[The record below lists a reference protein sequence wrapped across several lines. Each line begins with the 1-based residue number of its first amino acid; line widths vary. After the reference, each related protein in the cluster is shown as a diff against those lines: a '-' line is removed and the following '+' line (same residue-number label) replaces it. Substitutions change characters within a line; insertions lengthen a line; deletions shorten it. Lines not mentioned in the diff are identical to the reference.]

1 MRSALRGGTR
11 SAITPVIT
19 ENAIPLRFQT
29 AEVGVDWLQCNIE
42 CQEGCPVN
50 TNCRGYL
57 MLAAEGRFEEGYI
70 LARDPNPVAAICGY
84 VCSAPCEKACRRA
97 DIDKPL
103 AIRAM
108 KRFLVDW
115 HYGNNMPDNIVVAA
129 ATGKSVA
136 VIGAGPAGLS
146 AAKELAADG
155 HEVHLYEALPSGG
168 GTCLIGV
175 PAFRLPRDVIELD
188 VNWVAKH
195 GVEFHYNVEIGR
207 DITIDQLRERFD
219 AVVVSAGCM
228 YPVAM
233 NVPGEE
239 LDGVIYGVDFLKKA
253 NLGEEQWVGD
263 HVVIVGGGYT
273 AMDSSRTALRLGAK
287 TSVICYRRGPEEMV
301 VDEEEQHETRF
312 EGVRFELFA
321 SPVEVL
327 GDERDKVTGMVFQ
340 RVKLGP
346 PDASGRRSP
355 EPIPGSEFTIPCDMV
370 IQCTSQASD
379 NNVLGEYG
387 SKLNRHLGVTDTR
400 EIVPGGSVSSWR
412 TPPLN
417 GTTPASPDGK
427 PYNALTFEL
436 NRGLVV
442 TNPDTFQTNV
452 DGIFA
457 CGDFVT
463 GPATIIEAAG
473 RGRRTAR
480 AVDRWLAGVRGDE
493 LEELPVINRATITQ
507 ALDHDM
513 PWAYEATERQHI
525 PMAPP
530 ELRRDFTSLVE
541 VGYDTRSAIAE
552 GARCLQCNHNIN
564 IDGPRCILCGLC
576 ADVCPEG
583 VIYMVDKAQ
592 VGGDDPE
599 IDLFQSWPRG
609 IAMIIDEERC
619 IRCNLCVERC
629 PTNCITMDR
638 LELERFTPD
647 GKVLL
652 ESYKDNVLGQVGQQA
667 GPAVDR

>member
-1 MRSALRGGTR
+1 M
-11 SAITPVIT
+11 PVISA
-19 ENAIPLRFQT
+19 NAIPLRFQT

-103 AIRAM
+103 SIRAM

-115 HYGNNMPDNIVVAA
+115 HYGNNMPDTIVTAEPS
-129 ATGKSVA
+129 GKSVG
-136 VIGAGPAGLS
+136 VIGAGPAGLTV
-146 AAKELAADG
+146 AKELASYG
-155 HEVHLYEALPSGG
+155 HKVDVYEALPSGG

-195 GVEFHYNVEIGR
+195 GVDFHYNVEVGR
-207 DITIDQLRERFD
+207 DITLDQLREKHD
-219 AVVVSAGCM
+219 AVVVSTGCM

-233 NVPGEE
+233 NIPGEE
-239 LDGVIYGVDFLKKA
+239 LDGVIYGVDFLKRA
-253 NLGEEQWVGD
+253 NLGEEQWVGE
-263 HVVIVGGGYT
+263 HVVVVGGGYT
-273 AMDSSRTALRLGAK
+273 AMDSSRTALRIGAK
-287 TSVICYRRGPEEMV
+287 TSTIVYRRGPEEMV

-312 EGVRFELFA
+312 EGVRFEFFS
-321 SPVEVL
+321 SPIEIVEKD
-327 GDERDKVTGMVFQ
+327 GKVAGITFQ
-340 RVKLGP
+340 RTRLGP

-370 IQCTSQASD
+370 IPCTSQASD

-387 SKLNRHLGVTDTR
+387 AKLNRHLGVTDTR
-400 EIVPGGSVSSWR
+400 EFVPGGSVSSWR

-417 GTTPASPDGK
+417 GTTPVGPDGK
-427 PYNALTFEL
+427 KYNALQFEL
-436 NRGLVV
+436 SRGNVV
-442 TNPDTFQTNV
+442 AEPDTFQTSV
-452 DGIFA
+452 EGIFA

-480 AVDRWLAGVRGDE
+480 AVDRWLLGVRGEE
-493 LEELPVINRATITQ
+493 LVELPVINRAVVTQ
-507 ALDHDM
+507 ALEHDM
-513 PWAYEATERQHI
+513 PDKYEAIARQHI

-552 GARCLQCNHNIN
+552 GQRCLQCNHNIN

-583 VIYMVDKAQ
+583 VIYMIDKAQ

-599 IDLFQSWPRG
+599 IDLFQAWPRG

-638 LELERFTPD
+638 LELERLTPD

-652 ESYKDNVLGQVGQQA
+652 ESYKDNVLGQIGQQA
-667 GPAVDR
+667 GMAVQR

>member
-1 MRSALRGGTR
+1 
-11 SAITPVIT
+11 VISDT
-19 ENAIPLRFQT
+19 AIPLRFQT

-115 HYGNNMPDNIVVAA
+115 HYGNNMPDNVVVAPP
-129 ATGKSVA
+129 TGRSVA
-136 VIGAGPAGLS
+136 VIGAGPAGLA
-146 AAKELAADG
+146 AAKELGGWG
-155 HEVHLYEALPSGG
+155 HEVHVYEALPSGG
-168 GTCLIGV
+168 GTTLIGV

-195 GVEFHYNVEIGR
+195 GVQFHYNVEIGR
-207 DITIDQLRERFD
+207 DITLQELRDRHD
-219 AVVVSAGCM
+219 SVLVATGCM

-239 LDGVIYGVDFLKKA
+239 LEGVIYGVDFLKRA
-253 NLGEEQWVGD
+253 NLGQPQWVGE
-263 HVVIVGGGYT
+263 HVVIIGGGYT

-287 TSVICYRRGPEEMV
+287 TSTILYRRGPEEMV

-312 EGVRFELFA
+312 EGVKFEYFA
-321 SPVEVL
+321 SPVEVTA
-327 GDERDKVTGMVFQ
+327 GPDGHVNGMVFQ
-340 RVKLGP
+340 RTRLGP
-346 PDASGRRSP
+346 PDASGRRSA
-355 EPIPGSEFTIPCDMV
+355 EPIPGSEFTVPCDMV
-370 IQCTSQASD
+370 IPCTSQASD
-379 NNVLGEYG
+379 NNVLGEFG
-387 SKLNRHLGVTDTR
+387 ATLNRHIGVTDTR
-400 EIVPGGSVSSWR
+400 TVVEGGSLSSWR

-417 GTTPASPDGK
+417 GSTPRDANGESL
-427 PYNALTFEL
+427 NALPFEF
-436 NRGLVV
+436 NRGNVV
-442 TNPDTFQTNV
+442 INADSFGTTV
-452 DGIFA
+452 DGVFA
-457 CGDFVT
+457 VGDFVT

-473 RGRRTAR
+473 LGRRAAR
-480 AVDRWLAGVRGDE
+480 AVDRWLAGLRGEE
-493 LEELPVINRATITQ
+493 LEELPVINRAVITQ
-507 ALDHDM
+507 SLDHDM
-513 PWAYEATERQHI
+513 PRFYEATRRQEI

-530 ELRRDFTSLVE
+530 ELRRDFTGLVE
-541 VGYDTRSAIAE
+541 VGYDTRGAIAE
-552 GARCLQCNHNIN
+552 GTRCLQCNHNIN

-599 IDLFQSWPRG
+599 QDFFKTWPRG

-667 GPAVDR
+667 GMAVDR

>member
-1 MRSALRGGTR
+1 VTSQDA
-11 SAITPVIT
+11 V
-19 ENAIPLRFQT
+19 PLRFQT

-115 HYGNNMPDNIVVAA
+115 HYANNMPDDIEVGP

-146 AAKELAADG
+146 AAKELASWG
-155 HEVHLYEALPSGG
+155 HKVHIYDALPSGG

-195 GVEFHYNVEIGR
+195 GAEFHYNVEVGR
-207 DITIDQLRERFD
+207 DVTLDELRARHD
-219 AVVVSAGCM
+219 AVVVATGCM

-239 LDGVIYGVDFLKKA
+239 LDGVIYGVDFLKRA
-253 NLGEEQWVGD
+253 NLGQEQWVGE
-263 HVVIVGGGYT
+263 HVVVIGGGYT
-273 AMDSSRTALRLGAK
+273 AMDSSRTALRIGAK
-287 TSVICYRRGPEEMV
+287 TSTVVYRRGPEEMV

-312 EGVRFELFA
+312 EGVRFEYFA
-321 SPVEVL
+321 APTEIL
-327 GDERDKVTGMVFQ
+327 ADEQGRVKGAVFQ
-340 RVKLGP
+340 RTRLGE
-346 PDASGRRSP
+346 PDASGRRTA
-355 EPIPGSEFTIPCDMV
+355 EPIPGSEFVIPCDMV
-370 IQCTSQASD
+370 IPCTSQSPD

-387 SKLNRHLGVTDTR
+387 SPLNRHIGVTDTR
-400 EIVPGGSVSSWR
+400 EVVKGGSISSWGR
-412 TPPLN
+412 EPLN
-417 GTTPASPDGK
+417 GTTPMGPDGRK
-427 PYNALTFEL
+427 LNALEFEL
-436 NRGLVV
+436 MRGKIV
-442 TNPDTFQTNV
+442 TDVNTFASNV
-452 DGIFA
+452 DGVFA
-457 CGDFVT
+457 VGDYVT

-473 RGRRTAR
+473 LGRRCAR
-480 AVDRWLAGVRGDE
+480 AVDRWLAGVRDAE
-493 LEELPVINRATITQ
+493 LAELPIINRATVTQ

-513 PWAYEATERQHI
+513 PRFYEAIPRQHI

-530 ELRRDFTSLVE
+530 EMRRDFTGLVE
-541 VGYDTRSAIAE
+541 IGYDTRGAVAE

-599 IDLFQSWPRG
+599 VDLFQSWPRG

-667 GPAVDR
+667 GMAVER

>member
-1 MRSALRGGTR
+1 
-11 SAITPVIT
+11 
-19 ENAIPLRFQT
+19 
-29 AEVGVDWLQCNIE
+29 VG
-42 CQEGCPVN
+42 
-50 TNCRGYL
+50 
-57 MLAAEGRFEEGYI
+57 
-70 LARDPNPVAAICGY
+70 
-84 VCSAPCEKACRRA
+84 
-97 DIDKPL
+97 
-103 AIRAM
+103 
-108 KRFLVDW
+108 
-115 HYGNNMPDNIVVAA
+115 
-129 ATGKSVA
+129 

-146 AAKELAADG
+146 VAKELATYG
-155 HEVHLYEALPSGG
+155 HEVHVYEALPSGG
-168 GTCLIGV
+168 GTTLIGV

-195 GVEFHYNVEIGR
+195 GVEFHYNVEVGR
-207 DITIDQLRERFD
+207 DITLDQLTDRHD
-219 AVVVSAGCM
+219 AVVLASGCM

-239 LDGVIYGVDFLKKA
+239 LDGVIYGVDFLKRA
-253 NLGEEQWVGD
+253 NLGQEQWVGE
-263 HVVIVGGGYT
+263 HVVVVGGGYT

-287 TSVICYRRGPEEMV
+287 TSTIVYRRGPEEMV

-312 EGVRFELFA
+312 EGVRFEFFA

-327 GDERDKVTGMVFQ
+327 EGDDGRVTGMVFQ
-340 RVKLGP
+340 RVRLGP

-370 IQCTSQASD
+370 IPCTSQAAD

-387 SKLNRHLGVTDTR
+387 AQLNRHLGVTDTR
-400 EIVPGGSVSSWR
+400 TVVAGGSVSSWR

-417 GTTPASPDGK
+417 GSTPRKADGVRG
-427 PYNALTFEL
+427 NGLAFDI
-436 NRGLVV
+436 NRGYVV
-442 TNPDTFQTNV
+442 TNADSFQTNV
-452 DGIFA
+452 PNVFA

-480 AVDRWLAGVRGDE
+480 AVDRWLAGVRGEE
-493 LEELPVINRATITQ
+493 LEELPVINRAVITQ
-507 ALDHDM
+507 ALEHDM
-513 PWAYEATERQHI
+513 PRKYEAIPRQEI

-530 ELRRDFTSLVE
+530 ELRRDFTGLVE
-541 VGYDTRSAIAE
+541 VGYDTRSAIDE
-552 GARCLQCNHNIN
+552 GSRCLQCNHNIN

-583 VIYMVDKAQ
+583 VIYMIDKAQ

-652 ESYKDNVLGQVGQQA
+652 ESYKDNVLGQIGQQA
-667 GPAVDR
+667 GPAVRR

>member
-1 MRSALRGGTR
+1 
-11 SAITPVIT
+11 VISDT
-19 ENAIPLRFQT
+19 AIPLRFQT
-29 AEVGVDWLQCNIE
+29 TEVGVDWLQCNIE

-115 HYGNNMPDNIVVAA
+115 HYANNMPDNVVVGPS
-129 ATGKSVA
+129 TGRSVA

-146 AAKELAADG
+146 AAKELATYG
-155 HEVHLYEALPSGG
+155 HEVHLYDALPAGG
-168 GTCLIGV
+168 GTTLIGV
-175 PAFRLPRDVIELD
+175 PAFRLPREVIELD
-188 VNWVAKH
+188 VDWVGKH
-195 GVEFHYNVEIGR
+195 GVVFHYETEVGR
-207 DITIDQLRERFD
+207 DVTLDQLRAQHD
-219 AVVVSAGCM
+219 AVLVAAGCM

-239 LDGVIYGVDFLKKA
+239 LSGVIYGVDFLKRA
-253 NLGEEQWVGD
+253 NLGVEQPVGE
-263 HVVIVGGGYT
+263 HVVVVGGGYT

-287 TSVICYRRGPEEMV
+287 TSVVVYRRGPEEMV

-312 EGVRFELFA
+312 EGVRFEFFS

-327 GDERDKVTGMVFQ
+327 GENGRVTGMVFQ
-340 RVKLGP
+340 RNRLGP

-355 EPIPGSEFTIPCDMV
+355 EPIPGSEFVIPCDMV
-370 IQCTSQASD
+370 IPCTSQSPD
-379 NNVLGEYG
+379 NNVLGDYG
-387 SKLNRHLGVTDTR
+387 SPLNANYGVTDAR
-400 EIVPGGSVSSWR
+400 QVVAGGSVSSWR
-412 TPPLN
+412 SPPLN
-417 GTTPASPDGK
+417 GSTPTDADGTRL
-427 PYNALTFEL
+427 NALDFEL
-436 NRGLVV
+436 AKGKVV
-442 TNPDTFQTNV
+442 AQRDTFATNV
-452 DGIFA
+452 DGVFA

-473 RGRRTAR
+473 YGRKAAR
-480 AVDRWLAGVRGDE
+480 SIDRWLAGVRGQE
-493 LEELPVINRATITQ
+493 LVELPVINRAVVTQ
-507 ALDHDM
+507 ALEHDM
-513 PWAYEATERQHI
+513 PFGYDGIRRQHI

-530 ELRRDFTSLVE
+530 ELRRDFTTLVE

-552 GARCLQCNHNIN
+552 GQRCLQCNHNIN

-583 VIYMVDKAQ
+583 VIYMIDKAH

-599 IDLFQSWPRG
+599 VELFQSWPRG
-609 IAMIIDEERC
+609 IAMVIDEERC

-667 GPAVDR
+667 GPTVVR

>member
-1 MRSALRGGTR
+1 MISQ
-11 SAITPVIT
+11 
-19 ENAIPLRFQT
+19 NAIPLRFQT

-84 VCSAPCEKACRRA
+84 VCSAPCEKACRRG

-103 AIRAM
+103 SIRAM

-115 HYGNNMPDNIVVAA
+115 HYSNNMPDNVQVRPAS
-129 ATGKSVA
+129 GRSVA

-146 AAKELAADG
+146 AAKELATYG
-155 HEVHLYEALPSGG
+155 HEVHVYEALPSGG
-168 GTCLIGV
+168 GTTLIGV

-195 GVEFHYNVEIGR
+195 GVQFHYNVEIGR
-207 DITIDQLRERFD
+207 DITMDQLRERHD
-219 AVVVSAGCM
+219 AVIVSAGCM

-239 LDGVIYGVDFLKKA
+239 LEGVIYGVDFLKRA
-253 NLGEEQWVGD
+253 NLGQEQWVG
-263 HVVIVGGGYT
+263 HNVVVVGGGYT
-273 AMDSSRTALRLGAK
+273 AMDSARTALRLGAK
-287 TSVICYRRGPEEMV
+287 TSVIAYRRGPDEMV

-312 EGVRFELFA
+312 EGVEFEFFA
-321 SPVEVL
+321 SPVEVMSD
-327 GDERDKVTGMVFQ
+327 GNGKVAGMIFQ
-340 RVKLGP
+340 RVRLGM
-346 PDASGRRSP
+346 PDATGRRSP

-370 IQCTSQASD
+370 IPCTSQAAD
-379 NNVLGEYG
+379 NNILGEYG
-387 SKLNRHLGVTDTR
+387 AELNRNFGVTDPR
-400 EIVPGGSVSSWR
+400 KVLPGGSLSSWR

-417 GTTPASPDGK
+417 GSTPTGPNGEKLNNLQFDLKRGYVATNRD
-427 PYNALTFEL
+427 TFE
-436 NRGLVV
+436 
-442 TNPDTFQTNV
+442 TSV

-457 CGDFVT
+457 CGDFVS

-473 RGRRTAR
+473 RGRSTAR
-480 AVDRWLAGVRGDE
+480 AVDRWLEGVRGAD

-507 ALDHDM
+507 ALEHDM
-513 PWAYEATERQHI
+513 PPNYEAIPRQHI

-541 VGYDTRSAIAE
+541 VGYDSRTAIDE
-552 GARCLQCNHNIN
+552 GSRCLQCNHNIA

-583 VIYMVDKAQ
+583 VIYMIDKAQ

-629 PTNCITMDR
+629 PVNCITMDR

-652 ESYKDNVLGQVGQQA
+652 ESYKDNVLGQIGQEA
-667 GPAVDR
+667 GPLVER

>member
-1 MRSALRGGTR
+1 
-11 SAITPVIT
+11 VIS

-115 HYGNNMPDNIVVAA
+115 HYANNMPDQIEVEPP
-129 ATGKSVA
+129 TGRSVA
-136 VIGAGPAGLS
+136 VIGAGPAGLTV
-146 AAKELAADG
+146 AKELAGSG
-155 HEVHLYEALPSGG
+155 HEVHVYDALPSGG
-168 GTCLIGV
+168 GTTLIGV

-195 GVEFHYNVEIGR
+195 GVEFHYNVEVGR
-207 DITIDQLRERFD
+207 DVTLDQLRERHD
-219 AVVVSAGCM
+219 AVVVAAGCM

-233 NVPGEE
+233 NIPGEE
-239 LDGVIYGVDFLKKA
+239 LDGVVYGVDFLKRA
-253 NLGEEQWVGD
+253 NLGQEQWVGD

-287 TSVICYRRGPEEMV
+287 TSVITYRRGPDEMV

-312 EGVRFELFA
+312 EGVRFELFSA
-321 SPVEVL
+321 PVEVL
-327 GDERDKVTGMVFQ
+327 GDDGGKVTGVRFQ
-340 RVKLGP
+340 RTRLGP
-346 PDASGRRSP
+346 PDASGRRSA
-355 EPIPGSEFTIPCDMV
+355 EAVPGSDFEIACDMV
-370 IQCTSQASD
+370 IPCTSQASD

-400 EIVPGGSVSSWR
+400 SVVEGGSTSSWR
-412 TPPLN
+412 RPPLN
-417 GTTPASPDGK
+417 GTTPVAPDGRR
-427 PYNALTFEL
+427 YNALSFEIQ
-436 NRGLVV
+436 RGYVV
-442 TNPDTFQTNV
+442 TNPDTFATNV
-452 DGIFA
+452 DGVFA

-480 AVDRWLAGVRGDE
+480 AVDRWLAGVRGVE

-507 ALDHDM
+507 ALEHDM
-513 PWAYEATERQHI
+513 PDKYDEIPRQHI

-541 VGYDTRSAIAE
+541 VGYDTRSAVAE

-583 VIYMVDKAQ
+583 VIYMIDKAQ

-599 IDLFQSWPRG
+599 IELFQSWPRG

-652 ESYKDNVLGQVGQQA
+652 ESYKDNVLGQAGQQA
-667 GPAVDR
+667 GMAVSR

>member
-1 MRSALRGGTR
+1 MIS
-11 SAITPVIT
+11 

-103 AIRAM
+103 SIRAM

-115 HYGNNMPDNIVVAA
+115 HYGNNMPDNVVVAPS
-129 ATGKSVA
+129 TGRSVG
-136 VIGAGPAGLS
+136 VVGAGPAGLS
-146 AAKELAADG
+146 VAKELAADG
-155 HEVHLYEALPSGG
+155 HEVHVYDALPSAG
-168 GTCLIGV
+168 GTTLIGV

-188 VNWVAKH
+188 ANWVAKH

-207 DITIDQLRERFD
+207 DLTLDQLTERHD
-219 AVVVSAGCM
+219 AVVVATGCM

-239 LDGVIYGVDFLKKA
+239 LDGVIYGVDFLKRA
-253 NLGEEQWVGD
+253 NLGQEQWVGD
-263 HVVIVGGGYT
+263 NVVVVGGGYT

-287 TSVICYRRGPEEMV
+287 TSIIVYRRGPDEMV

-312 EGVRFELFA
+312 EGVGFEFFS

-327 GDERDKVTGMVFQ
+327 ADDRGKVKGIVFQ
-340 RVKLGP
+340 RTRLGP
-346 PDASGRRSP
+346 PDATGRRSA

-370 IQCTSQASD
+370 VPCTSQSPD

-387 SKLNRHLGVTDTR
+387 SALNRHLGVTDTR
-400 EIVPGGSVSSWR
+400 SVVPGGSISSWR
-412 TPPLN
+412 TQPLN
-417 GTTPASPDGK
+417 GTTPTDAAGNRLNNLEFALDRGRVTI
-427 PYNALTFEL
+427 NA
-436 NRGLVV
+436 
-442 TNPDTFQTNV
+442 DTYSTNV
-452 DGIFA
+452 DGVFA
-457 CGDFVT
+457 CGDYVT

-473 RGRRTAR
+473 LGRRTAR
-480 AVDRWLAGVRGDE
+480 AVDRWLTGIRGEE
-493 LEELPVINRATITQ
+493 LVELPVINRATLTQ
-507 ALDHDM
+507 TLEHDM
-513 PWAYEATERQHI
+513 PPNYEAIERQHI

-541 VGYDTRSAIAE
+541 VGYSTRQAIDE
-552 GARCLQCNHNIN
+552 GSRCLQCNHNIN

-583 VIYMVDKAQ
+583 VIYMIDKAQ

-609 IAMIIDEERC
+609 IAMVIDEERC

-652 ESYKDNVLGQVGQQA
+652 ESYKDNVLGQIGQQA
-667 GPAVDR
+667 GPAVRR

>member
-1 MRSALRGGTR
+1 
-11 SAITPVIT
+11 
-19 ENAIPLRFQT
+19 
-29 AEVGVDWLQCNIE
+29 
-42 CQEGCPVN
+42 
-50 TNCRGYL
+50 

-115 HYGNNMPDNIVVAA
+115 HYANNMPDDIQVAP
-129 ATGKSVA
+129 ATGKRVA

-146 AAKELAADG
+146 AAKELGGWG
-155 HEVHLYEALPSGG
+155 HEVHVYDALPSGG
-168 GTCLIGV
+168 GTTLIGV

-195 GVEFHYNVEIGR
+195 GVEFHYNVEVGR
-207 DITIDQLRERFD
+207 DVTLDELQAQHD
-219 AVVVSAGCM
+219 AVVVATGCM

-239 LDGVIYGVDFLKKA
+239 LDGVIYGVDFLKRA
-253 NLGEEQWVGD
+253 NLGQEQWVGE

-287 TSVICYRRGPEEMV
+287 TSVVAYRRGPEEMV

-312 EGVRFELFA
+312 EGVKFEYFA
-321 SPVEVL
+321 SPVEIL
-327 GDERDKVTGMVFQ
+327 GDENGHVKGMVFQ
-340 RVKLGP
+340 RVALGA

-355 EPIPGSEFTIPCDMV
+355 EPIPGSEFVIPCDMV
-370 IQCTSQASD
+370 IPCTSQSPD

-387 SKLNRHLGVTDTR
+387 SPLNRHIGVTDTR
-400 EIVPGGSVSSWR
+400 EVVAGGSVSSWGSQ
-412 TPPLN
+412 PLN
-417 GTTPASPDGK
+417 GSTPISPDGK
-427 PYNALTFEL
+427 KLNALEFEILKGKIVTDRNTFAS
-436 NRGLVV
+436 
-442 TNPDTFQTNV
+442 NV
-452 DGIFA
+452 DGVFA
-457 CGDFVT
+457 VGDYVT

-473 RGRRTAR
+473 LGRRCAR
-480 AVDRWLAGVRGDE
+480 AVDRWLSGVHGED
-493 LEELPVINRATITQ
+493 LAELPVINRATITQ

-513 PWAYEATERQHI
+513 PRFYEAYPRQHI

-530 ELRRDFTSLVE
+530 EMRRDFTGLVE
-541 VGYDTRSAIAE
+541 IGYDTRSAITE
-552 GARCLQCNHNIN
+552 GSRCLQCNHNIN

-599 IDLFQSWPRG
+599 VDLFQSWPRG

-667 GPAVDR
+667 GMVVER

>member
-1 MRSALRGGTR
+1 VISA
-11 SAITPVIT
+11 
-19 ENAIPLRFQT
+19 NAIPLRFQT

-103 AIRAM
+103 SIRAM

-115 HYGNNMPDNIVVAA
+115 HYGNNMPDNVVTAPPS
-129 ATGKSVA
+129 GKTVG
-136 VIGAGPAGLS
+136 VIGAGPAGLTV
-146 AAKELAADG
+146 AKELASYG
-155 HEVHLYEALPSGG
+155 HKVDIYEALPSGG

-195 GVEFHYNVEIGR
+195 GVDFHYNVEVGR
-207 DITIDQLRERFD
+207 DITLDQLRERHD
-219 AVVVSAGCM
+219 AIVVSAGCM

-233 NVPGEE
+233 NIPGEE
-239 LDGVIYGVDFLKKA
+239 LDGVIYGVDFLKRA

-263 HVVIVGGGYT
+263 HVVVVGGGYT
-273 AMDSSRTALRLGAK
+273 AMDSSRTALRIGAK
-287 TSVICYRRGPEEMV
+287 TSTTVYRRGPEEMV

-312 EGVRFELFA
+312 EGVKFEFFS
-321 SPVEVL
+321 SPVEIVEKD
-327 GDERDKVTGMVFQ
+327 GKVAGITFQ
-340 RVKLGP
+340 RTRLGP
-346 PDASGRRSP
+346 PDASGRRTA

-370 IQCTSQASD
+370 IPCTSQASD

-400 EIVPGGSVSSWR
+400 EFVPGGSVSSWR

-417 GTTPASPDGK
+417 GTTPVGPDGK
-427 PYNALTFEL
+427 KYNALQFEL
-436 NRGLVV
+436 ARGNVV
-442 TNPDTFQTNV
+442 AEPDTFQTSV
-452 DGIFA
+452 EGIFA

-480 AVDRWLAGVRGDE
+480 AVDRWLLGVRGEE
-493 LEELPVINRATITQ
+493 LVELPVINRAVITQ
-507 ALDHDM
+507 ALEHDM
-513 PWAYEATERQHI
+513 PENYEAIQRQHI

-530 ELRRDFTSLVE
+530 EMRRDFTSLVE
-541 VGYDTRSAIAE
+541 VGYDTRSAISE
-552 GARCLQCNHNIN
+552 GQRCLQCNHNIN

-583 VIYMVDKAQ
+583 VIYMIDKAQ

-599 IDLFQSWPRG
+599 IDLFQTWPRG

-638 LELERFTPD
+638 LELERLTPD

-652 ESYKDNVLGQVGQQA
+652 ESYKDNVLGQIGQEA
-667 GPAVDR
+667 GMAVQR

>member
-1 MRSALRGGTR
+1 MTVE
-11 SAITPVIT
+11 TTV
-19 ENAIPLRFQT
+19 PLRFQT

-57 MLAAEGRFEEGYI
+57 MLAGEGRFEEGYI

-115 HYGNNMPDNIVVAA
+115 HYANNMPDNVQVAPS
-129 ATGKSVA
+129 TGKSVA

-146 AAKELAADG
+146 VAKELATYG
-155 HEVHLYEALPSGG
+155 HRVDVYDALPSGG

-188 VNWVAKH
+188 VDWVAKH
-195 GVEFHYNVEIGR
+195 GVEFHWNVEVGR
-207 DITIDQLRERFD
+207 DVTLDQLKQRHD
-219 AVVVSAGCM
+219 AVVVATGCM

-239 LDGVIYGVDFLKKA
+239 LEGVVYGVEFLRRA
-253 NLGEEQWVGD
+253 NLGIAQPVGE
-263 HVVIVGGGYT
+263 HVVVVGGGYT

-287 TSVICYRRGPEEMV
+287 TSTVVYRRGPDEMV

-312 EGVRFELFA
+312 EGVRFEYFS
-321 SPVEVL
+321 SPVEIV
-327 GDERDKVTGMVFQ
+327 GDANGRVTGMVFQ
-340 RVKLGP
+340 RNRLGA
-346 PDASGRRSP
+346 PDASGRRTP
-355 EPIPGSEFTIPCDMV
+355 EPIPGSEYLVPCDMV
-370 IQCTSQASD
+370 IPCTSQSPD
-379 NNVLGEYG
+379 NNVLGEFG
-387 SKLNRHLGVTDTR
+387 SPLNRHRGVTDARTVVR
-400 EIVPGGSVSSWR
+400 GGSISAWGKA
-412 TPPLN
+412 PLN
-417 GTTPASPDGK
+417 GTTPTGPNGEK
-427 PYNALTFEL
+427 LNALGFEL
-436 NRGLVV
+436 AKGKLVV
-442 TNPDTFQTNV
+442 DPNTYATNV
-452 DGIFA
+452 DGVFA

-473 RGRRTAR
+473 YGRKAART
-480 AVDRWLAGVRGDE
+480 VDRWLAGIRDADLV
-493 LEELPVINRATITQ
+493 ELPIIDRAVVTQ

-513 PWAYEATERQHI
+513 PRTYTETPRQHI

-530 ELRRDFTSLVE
+530 ELRRDFVGLVE
-541 VGYDTRSAIAE
+541 VGYDSRQAIAE
-552 GARCLQCNHNIN
+552 GQRCLQCNHNIN

-583 VIYMVDKAQ
+583 VIYMIDKAF

-599 IDLFQSWPRG
+599 VDLFHGWPRG
-609 IAMIIDEERC
+609 IAMVIDEERC

-652 ESYKDNVLGQVGQQA
+652 ESYKDNVLGQLGQQA
-667 GPAVDR
+667 GPAVGR

>member
-1 MRSALRGGTR
+1 
-11 SAITPVIT
+11 
-19 ENAIPLRFQT
+19 
-29 AEVGVDWLQCNIE
+29 VDWLQCNIE

-115 HYGNNMPDNIVVAA
+115 HYGNNMPDNVVVGP
-129 ATGKSVA
+129 ATGKSVG

-146 AAKELAADG
+146 VAKELATYG
-155 HEVHLYEALPSGG
+155 HEVHVYEALPSGG
-168 GTCLIGV
+168 GTTLIGV

-195 GVEFHYNVEIGR
+195 GVEFHYNVEVGR
-207 DITIDQLRERFD
+207 DITLDQLTDRHD
-219 AVVVSAGCM
+219 AVVLATGCM

-239 LDGVIYGVDFLKKA
+239 LDGVIYGVDFLKRA
-253 NLGEEQWVGD
+253 NLGQEQWVGE
-263 HVVIVGGGYT
+263 HVVVVGGGYT

-287 TSVICYRRGPEEMV
+287 TSTIVYRRGPEEMV

-312 EGVRFELFA
+312 EGVRFEFFA

-327 GDERDKVTGMVFQ
+327 EGDDGRVTGMVFQ
-340 RVKLGP
+340 RVRLGP

-370 IQCTSQASD
+370 IPCTSQAAD

-387 SKLNRHLGVTDTR
+387 AQLNRHLGVTDTR
-400 EIVPGGSVSSWR
+400 TVVAGGSVSSWR

-417 GTTPASPDGK
+417 GTTPRKADG
-427 PYNALTFEL
+427 
-436 NRGLVV
+436 NRGNGLAFDINRGYVV
-442 TNPDTFQTNV
+442 TNADSFQTNV
-452 DGIFA
+452 PNVFA

-480 AVDRWLAGVRGDE
+480 AVDRWLAGVRGEE
-493 LEELPVINRATITQ
+493 LEELPVINRAVITQ
-507 ALDHDM
+507 ALEHDM
-513 PWAYEATERQHI
+513 PRKYEAIPRQEI

-530 ELRRDFTSLVE
+530 ELRRDFTGLVE
-541 VGYDTRSAIAE
+541 VGYDTRSAIDE
-552 GARCLQCNHNIN
+552 GSRCLQCNHNIN

-583 VIYMVDKAQ
+583 VIYMIDKAQ

-652 ESYKDNVLGQVGQQA
+652 ESYKDNVLGQIGQQA
-667 GPAVDR
+667 GPAVRR

>member
-1 MRSALRGGTR
+1 
-11 SAITPVIT
+11 
-19 ENAIPLRFQT
+19 
-29 AEVGVDWLQCNIE
+29 
-42 CQEGCPVN
+42 VN

-115 HYGNNMPDNIVVAA
+115 HYANNMPDDIQVAP
-129 ATGKSVA
+129 ATGKRVA

-146 AAKELAADG
+146 AAKELGGWG
-155 HEVHLYEALPSGG
+155 HEVHVYDALPSGG
-168 GTCLIGV
+168 GTTLIGV

-195 GVEFHYNVEIGR
+195 GVEFHYNVEVGR
-207 DITIDQLRERFD
+207 DITLDELQAQHD
-219 AVVVSAGCM
+219 AVVVATGCM

-239 LDGVIYGVDFLKKA
+239 LDGVIYGVDFLKRA
-253 NLGEEQWVGD
+253 NLGQEQWVGE

-287 TSVICYRRGPEEMV
+287 TSVVAYRRGPEEMV

-312 EGVRFELFA
+312 EGVKFEYFA
-321 SPVEVL
+321 SPVEIL
-327 GDERDKVTGMVFQ
+327 GDENGHVKGMVFQ
-340 RVKLGP
+340 RVALGA

-355 EPIPGSEFTIPCDMV
+355 EPIPGSEFVIPCDMV
-370 IQCTSQASD
+370 IPCTRQSPD

-387 SKLNRHLGVTDTR
+387 SPLNRHIGVTDTR
-400 EIVPGGSVSSWR
+400 EVVAGGSVSSWGSQ
-412 TPPLN
+412 PLN
-417 GTTPASPDGK
+417 GSTPIGPDGK
-427 PYNALTFEL
+427 KLNALEFEILKGKIVTDRNTFAS
-436 NRGLVV
+436 
-442 TNPDTFQTNV
+442 NV
-452 DGIFA
+452 DGVFA
-457 CGDFVT
+457 VGDYVT

-473 RGRRTAR
+473 LGRRCAR
-480 AVDRWLAGVRGDE
+480 AVDRWLSGVHGED
-493 LEELPVINRATITQ
+493 LAELPVINRATITQ

-513 PWAYEATERQHI
+513 PRFYEAYPRQHI

-530 ELRRDFTSLVE
+530 EMRRDFTGLVE
-541 VGYDTRSAIAE
+541 IGYDTRSAITE
-552 GARCLQCNHNIN
+552 GSRCLQCNHNIN

-599 IDLFQSWPRG
+599 VDLFQSWPRG

-667 GPAVDR
+667 GMVVER

>member
-1 MRSALRGGTR
+1 
-11 SAITPVIT
+11 VISQ
-19 ENAIPLRFQT
+19 NAIPLRFQT

-84 VCSAPCEKACRRA
+84 VCSAPCEKACRRG

-103 AIRAM
+103 SIRAM

-115 HYGNNMPDNIVVAA
+115 HYSNNMPDDVQVRPPS
-129 ATGKSVA
+129 GQSVG

-146 AAKELAADG
+146 VAKELATYG
-155 HEVHLYEALPSGG
+155 HEVHVYEALPSGG
-168 GTCLIGV
+168 GTTLIGV

-195 GVEFHYNVEIGR
+195 GVQFHYNVEVGR
-207 DITIDQLRERFD
+207 DITMDQLKERHD

-239 LDGVIYGVDFLKKA
+239 LEGVIYGVDFLKRA
-253 NLGEEQWVGD
+253 NLGQEQWVG
-263 HVVIVGGGYT
+263 HNVVVVGGGYT

-287 TSVICYRRGPEEMV
+287 TSVIAYRRGPDEMV

-312 EGVRFELFA
+312 EGVEFEFFA

-327 GDERDKVTGMVFQ
+327 SDGNGKVAGMVFQ
-340 RVKLGP
+340 RVRLGM
-346 PDASGRRSP
+346 PDATGRRSP

-370 IQCTSQASD
+370 IPCTSQAAD
-379 NNVLGEYG
+379 NNILGEYG
-387 SKLNRHLGVTDTR
+387 AELNRNFGVVDPR
-400 EIVPGGSVSSWR
+400 KVLPGGSLSSWR

-417 GTTPASPDGK
+417 GSTPVGPNGEKLNQLQFDLKRGYVATNRD
-427 PYNALTFEL
+427 TFETS
-436 NRGLVV
+436 VE
-442 TNPDTFQTNV
+442 
-452 DGIFA
+452 GIFA
-457 CGDFVT
+457 CGDFVS

-473 RGRRTAR
+473 RGRSTAR
-480 AVDRWLAGVRGDE
+480 AVDRWLAGVRGTD
-493 LEELPVINRATITQ
+493 LEELPVINRASITQ
-507 ALDHDM
+507 TLEHDM
-513 PWAYEATERQHI
+513 PPNYEAIERQHI

-541 VGYDTRSAIAE
+541 VGYDSRSAVAE
-552 GARCLQCNHNIN
+552 GSRCLQCNHNIN

-583 VIYMVDKAQ
+583 VIYMIDKAQ

-629 PTNCITMDR
+629 PVNCITMDR

-652 ESYKDNVLGQVGQQA
+652 ESYKDNVLGQIGQQA
-667 GPAVDR
+667 GPLVER

>member
-1 MRSALRGGTR
+1 M
-11 SAITPVIT
+11 PVISDT
-19 ENAIPLRFQT
+19 AIPLRFQT

-103 AIRAM
+103 SIRAM

-115 HYGNNMPDNIVVAA
+115 HYANNMPDNVVVGPS
-129 ATGKSVA
+129 TGKSVA

-146 AAKELAADG
+146 VAKDLATYG
-155 HEVHLYEALPSGG
+155 HEVHVYEALPSGG
-168 GTCLIGV
+168 GTTLIGV

-207 DITIDQLRERFD
+207 DITLDQLKERHD
-219 AVVVSAGCM
+219 AVVVATGCM
-228 YPVAM
+228 FPVAM

-239 LDGVIYGVDFLKKA
+239 FDGVIYGVDFLKRA
-253 NLGEEQWVGD
+253 NLGQEQWVGD

-273 AMDSSRTALRLGAK
+273 AMDSARTALRLGAK
-287 TSVICYRRGPEEMV
+287 TSTIVYRRGPEEMV

-312 EGVRFELFA
+312 EGVNFEFFG
-321 SPVEVL
+321 SPVEIVED
-327 GDERDKVTGMVFQ
+327 GNGKVSGMVFQ
-340 RVKLGP
+340 RVRLGS

-370 IQCTSQASD
+370 VPCTSQAAD

-387 SKLNRHLGVTDTR
+387 AHLNRHLGVTDAR
-400 EIVPGGSVSSWR
+400 SVVEGGSVSSWR
-412 TPPLN
+412 TPPMN
-417 GTTPASPDGK
+417 GSTPKRPDGTS
-427 PYNALTFEL
+427 YNALMFDL
-436 NRGLVV
+436 KRGYVA

-452 DGIFA
+452 EGVFA
-457 CGDFVT
+457 CGDFVS
-463 GPATIIEAAG
+463 GPATIIESAG

-480 AVDRWLAGVRGDE
+480 SVDRWLSGVRGDE

-507 ALDHDM
+507 ALEHDM
-513 PWAYEATERQHI
+513 PRNYEAIHRQEI

-530 ELRRDFTSLVE
+530 ELRRDFTGLVE
-541 VGYDTRSAIAE
+541 VGYDTRSAVTE
-552 GARCLQCNHNIN
+552 GQRCLQCNHNIN

-583 VIYMVDKAQ
+583 VIYMIDKAQ

-599 IDLFQSWPRG
+599 IELFQSWPRG
-609 IAMIIDEERC
+609 IAMVIDEERC

-652 ESYKDNVLGQVGQQA
+652 ESYKDNVLGQIGQQA
-667 GPAVDR
+667 GPVVGR

>member
-1 MRSALRGGTR
+1 MISHTAT
-11 SAITPVIT
+11 
-19 ENAIPLRFQT
+19 PLRFQT

-103 AIRAM
+103 SIRAM

-115 HYGNNMPDNIVVAA
+115 HYANNMPDRVQVGPS
-129 ATGKSVA
+129 TGKSVG
-136 VIGAGPAGLS
+136 VVGAGPAGLS
-146 AAKELAADG
+146 AAKELATYG
-155 HEVHLYEALPSGG
+155 HRVEVYEALPSGG

-188 VNWVAKH
+188 VDWVARH
-195 GVEFHYNVEIGR
+195 GVEFHYEVEIGR
-207 DITIDQLRERFD
+207 DVTLDQLREKHD
-219 AVVVSAGCM
+219 AVVVAAGCM

-239 LDGVIYGVDFLKKA
+239 LNGVVYGVEFLKRA
-253 NLGEEQWVGD
+253 NLGQPQPVGE
-263 HVVIVGGGYT
+263 HVVVVGGGYT

-287 TSVICYRRGPEEMV
+287 TSTVVYRRGPDEMV

-312 EGVRFELFA
+312 EGVRFEYFS
-321 SPVEVL
+321 SPVEIL
-327 GDERDKVTGMVFQ
+327 GDSEGRVTGMVFQ
-340 RVKLGP
+340 RNRLGP
-346 PDASGRRSP
+346 PDASGRRTP
-355 EPIPGSEFTIPCDMV
+355 EPIPGSEYTVPCDMV
-370 IQCTSQASD
+370 IPCTSQAPD
-379 NNVLGEYG
+379 NNVLGEFG
-387 SKLNRHLGVTDTR
+387 SPLNRHRGVTDAR
-400 EIVPGGSVSSWR
+400 KVVEGGSISSWGR
-412 TPPLN
+412 APLN
-417 GTTPASPDGK
+417 GQTPIGPDGRK
-427 PYNALTFEL
+427 LNSLAVELAKGKVVANPNTFA
-436 NRGLVV
+436 
-442 TNPDTFQTNV
+442 TNV
-452 DGIFA
+452 DGLFA

-473 RGRRTAR
+473 YGRKAAR
-480 AVDRWLAGVRGDE
+480 SIDRWLAGVRGDE
-493 LEELPVINRATITQ
+493 LVELPIIDRAVITQ

-513 PWAYEATERQHI
+513 PRDYEAIPRQHI

-530 ELRRDFTSLVE
+530 ELRRDFTGLVE
-541 VGYDTRSAIAE
+541 VGYDSRSAVAE
-552 GARCLQCNHNIN
+552 GQRCLQCNHNIN

-583 VIYMVDKAQ
+583 VIYMVDKAN

-599 IDLFQSWPRG
+599 VDLFQSWPRG

-647 GKVLL
+647 GKILL
-652 ESYKDNVLGQVGQQA
+652 ESYKDNVLGQIGQQA
-667 GPAVDR
+667 GPAVAR

>member
-1 MRSALRGGTR
+1 M
-11 SAITPVIT
+11 PVISA
-19 ENAIPLRFQT
+19 NAIPLRFQT

-103 AIRAM
+103 SIRAM

-115 HYGNNMPDNIVVAA
+115 HYGNNMPDTVVTAEPS
-129 ATGKSVA
+129 GKTVG
-136 VIGAGPAGLS
+136 VIGAGPAGLTV
-146 AAKELAADG
+146 AKELASYG
-155 HEVHLYEALPSGG
+155 HKVDVYEALPSGG

-195 GVEFHYNVEIGR
+195 GVDFHYNVEVGR
-207 DITIDQLRERFD
+207 DITLDQLREKHD

-233 NVPGEE
+233 NIPGEE
-239 LDGVIYGVDFLKKA
+239 LDGVIYGVDFLKRA
-253 NLGEEQWVGD
+253 NLGQEQWVGD
-263 HVVIVGGGYT
+263 HVVVVGGGYT
-273 AMDSSRTALRLGAK
+273 AMDSSRTALRIGAK
-287 TSVICYRRGPEEMV
+287 TSTIVYRRGPEEMV

-312 EGVRFELFA
+312 EGVNFEFFS
-321 SPVEVL
+321 SPVEVVEKD
-327 GDERDKVTGMVFQ
+327 GKVAGITFQ
-340 RVKLGP
+340 RTRLGP

-370 IQCTSQASD
+370 IPCTSQASD

-387 SKLNRHLGVTDTR
+387 AKLNRHLGVTDTR
-400 EIVPGGSVSSWR
+400 EFVPGGSVSSWR

-417 GTTPASPDGK
+417 GTTPVCPDGK
-427 PYNALTFEL
+427 KYNALQFEL
-436 NRGLVV
+436 SRGNVV
-442 TNPDTFQTNV
+442 AQPDTFQTSV
-452 DGIFA
+452 EGIFA

-480 AVDRWLAGVRGDE
+480 AVDRWLLGIRGAE
-493 LEELPVINRATITQ
+493 LEELPVINRAVVTQ
-507 ALDHDM
+507 VLEHDM
-513 PWAYEATERQHI
+513 PEKYEAIPRQHI

-530 ELRRDFTSLVE
+530 EMRRDFTSLVE

-552 GARCLQCNHNIN
+552 GQRCLQCNHNIN

-583 VIYMVDKAQ
+583 VIYMIDKAQ

-599 IDLFQSWPRG
+599 IDLFQAWPRG

-638 LELERFTPD
+638 LELERLTPD

-652 ESYKDNVLGQVGQQA
+652 ESYKDNVLGQIGQEA
-667 GPAVDR
+667 GMAVQR

>member
-1 MRSALRGGTR
+1 M
-11 SAITPVIT
+11 PVISDT
-19 ENAIPLRFQT
+19 AIPLRFQT

-103 AIRAM
+103 SIRAM

-115 HYGNNMPDNIVVAA
+115 HYANNMPDNVVVGPS
-129 ATGKSVA
+129 TGKSVA

-146 AAKELAADG
+146 VAKDLASYG
-155 HEVHLYEALPSGG
+155 HEVHVYEALPSGG
-168 GTCLIGV
+168 GTTLIGV

-207 DITIDQLRERFD
+207 DITLDQLKERHD
-219 AVVVSAGCM
+219 AVVVATGCM
-228 YPVAM
+228 FPVAM

-239 LDGVIYGVDFLKKA
+239 FDGVIYGVDFLKRA
-253 NLGEEQWVGD
+253 NLGQEQWVGD

-273 AMDSSRTALRLGAK
+273 AMDSARTALRLGAK
-287 TSVICYRRGPEEMV
+287 TSTIVYRRGPEEMV

-312 EGVRFELFA
+312 EGVNFEFFG
-321 SPVEVL
+321 SPVEIVED
-327 GDERDKVTGMVFQ
+327 GNGKVSGMVFQ
-340 RVKLGP
+340 RVRLGS

-370 IQCTSQASD
+370 VPCTSQAAD

-387 SKLNRHLGVTDTR
+387 AHLNRHLGVTDAR
-400 EIVPGGSVSSWR
+400 SVVEGGSVSSWR
-412 TPPLN
+412 TPPMN
-417 GTTPASPDGK
+417 GSTPKRPDGTS
-427 PYNALTFEL
+427 YNALLFDL
-436 NRGLVV
+436 KRGYVA

-452 DGIFA
+452 EGVFA
-457 CGDFVT
+457 CGDFVS
-463 GPATIIEAAG
+463 GPATIIESAG

-480 AVDRWLAGVRGDE
+480 SVDRWLSGVRGDE

-507 ALDHDM
+507 ALEHDM
-513 PWAYEATERQHI
+513 PRNYEAIHRQEI

-530 ELRRDFTSLVE
+530 ELRRDFTGLVE
-541 VGYDTRSAIAE
+541 VGYDTRSAVTE
-552 GARCLQCNHNIN
+552 GQRCLQCNHNIN

-583 VIYMVDKAQ
+583 VIYMIDKAQ

-599 IDLFQSWPRG
+599 IELFQSWPRG
-609 IAMIIDEERC
+609 IAMVIDEERC

-652 ESYKDNVLGQVGQQA
+652 ESYKDNVLGQIGQQA
-667 GPAVDR
+667 GPVVGR

>member
-1 MRSALRGGTR
+1 VISA
-11 SAITPVIT
+11 
-19 ENAIPLRFQT
+19 NAIPLRFQT

-103 AIRAM
+103 SIRAM

-115 HYGNNMPDNIVVAA
+115 HYGNNMPDTIVTAEPS
-129 ATGKSVA
+129 GKSVG
-136 VIGAGPAGLS
+136 VIGAGPAGLTV
-146 AAKELAADG
+146 AKELASYG
-155 HEVHLYEALPSGG
+155 HKVEVYEALPSGG

-188 VNWVAKH
+188 VNWVAQH
-195 GVEFHYNVEIGR
+195 GVDFHYNVEVGR
-207 DITIDQLRERFD
+207 DITLDQLREKHD

-233 NVPGEE
+233 NIPGEE
-239 LDGVIYGVDFLKKA
+239 LDGVIYGVDFLKRA
-253 NLGEEQWVGD
+253 NLGEEQWVGE
-263 HVVIVGGGYT
+263 HAVIVGGGYT
-273 AMDSSRTALRLGAK
+273 AMDSARTALRIGAK
-287 TSVICYRRGPEEMV
+287 TSTIVYRRGPEEMV

-312 EGVRFELFA
+312 EGVRFEFFSA
-321 SPVEVL
+321 PVEVVEKD
-327 GDERDKVTGMVFQ
+327 GKVAGITFQ
-340 RVKLGP
+340 RTRLGP

-370 IQCTSQASD
+370 IPCTSQASD

-387 SKLNRHLGVTDTR
+387 AKLNRHLGVTDTR
-400 EIVPGGSVSSWR
+400 EFVPGGSVSSWR

-417 GTTPASPDGK
+417 GTTPVGPDGK
-427 PYNALTFEL
+427 KYNALQFEL
-436 NRGLVV
+436 SRGNVV
-442 TNPDTFQTNV
+442 AEPDTFQTSV

-480 AVDRWLAGVRGDE
+480 AVDRWLLGIRGEE
-493 LEELPVINRATITQ
+493 LVELPVINRAVVTQ
-507 ALDHDM
+507 ALEHDM
-513 PWAYEATERQHI
+513 PDNYEAIRRQHI

-541 VGYDTRSAIAE
+541 VGYDTRSAITE
-552 GARCLQCNHNIN
+552 GQRCLQCNHNIN

-583 VIYMVDKAQ
+583 VIYMIDKAQ

-599 IDLFQSWPRG
+599 IDLFQAWPRG

-638 LELERFTPD
+638 LELERLTPD

-652 ESYKDNVLGQVGQQA
+652 ESYKDNVLGQIGQQA
-667 GPAVDR
+667 GMAVQR

>member
-1 MRSALRGGTR
+1 
-11 SAITPVIT
+11 VIS

-115 HYGNNMPDNIVVAA
+115 HYSNNMPDSIVVAPS
-129 ATGKSVA
+129 TGKSVG

-146 AAKELAADG
+146 VAKELASYG
-155 HEVHLYEALPSGG
+155 HEVHVYEELPSGG

-188 VNWVAKH
+188 VAWVAKH
-195 GVEFHYNVEIGR
+195 GVEFHYNVEVGR
-207 DITIDQLRERFD
+207 DVTLEQLRDRHD
-219 AVVVSAGCM
+219 AVVAATGCM

-239 LDGVIYGVDFLKKA
+239 LDGVIYGVDFLKRA
-253 NLGEEQWVGD
+253 NLGTEQWVGQNI
-263 HVVIVGGGYT
+263 VVVGGGYT
-273 AMDSSRTALRLGAK
+273 AMDSSRTAIRLGAK
-287 TSVICYRRGPEEMV
+287 TSTICYRRGPDEMV

-312 EGVRFELFA
+312 EGVTFEFFA

-327 GDERDKVTGMVFQ
+327 GDERGNVTGMVFQ
-340 RVKLGP
+340 RVRLGA

-370 IQCTSQASD
+370 IPCTSQAAD
-379 NNVLGEYG
+379 NNVLGEFG

-400 EIVPGGSVSSWR
+400 AVVDGGSLSSWR
-412 TPPLN
+412 TAPLN
-417 GTTPASPDGK
+417 GTTPKRPDGR
-427 PYNALTFEL
+427 PYNALRFDF
-436 NRGLVV
+436 NRGYV
-442 TNPDTFQTNV
+442 TVNADSFVTNV
-452 DGIFA
+452 DGVFA

-473 RGRRTAR
+473 RARRTAR
-480 AVDRWLAGVRGDE
+480 AVDRWLVGLRGEE
-493 LEELPVINRATITQ
+493 LEELPVINRSVITQ
-507 ALDHDM
+507 SLEHDM
-513 PWAYEATERQHI
+513 PRFYEATHRQEI

-541 VGYDTRSAIAE
+541 VGYDTRSAIDE

-652 ESYKDNVLGQVGQQA
+652 ESYKDNVLGQIGQEA
-667 GPAVDR
+667 GMAVDR

>member
-1 MRSALRGGTR
+1 
-11 SAITPVIT
+11 VIS

-115 HYGNNMPDNIVVAA
+115 HYGNNMPDNVQLSRPTGRSVGVV
-129 ATGKSVA
+129 
-136 VIGAGPAGLS
+136 GAGPAGLTV
-146 AAKELAADG
+146 AKELASYG
-155 HEVHLYEALPSGG
+155 HEVHIYEALPSGG

-188 VNWVAKH
+188 VAWVAKH

-207 DITIDQLRERFD
+207 DITLDQLRERHD
-219 AVVVSAGCM
+219 AVVVAAGCM

-239 LDGVIYGVDFLKKA
+239 LDGVIYGVDFLKRA

-263 HVVIVGGGYT
+263 HVVVVGGGYT

-287 TSVICYRRGPEEMV
+287 SSTILYRRGPEEMV

-312 EGVRFELFA
+312 EGVKFEFFA
-321 SPVEVL
+321 SPVEVIA
-327 GDERDKVTGMVFQ
+327 DEHGKVRGMTFQ
-340 RVKLGP
+340 RTKLGP
-346 PDASGRRSP
+346 PDASGRRSA
-355 EPIPGSEFTIPCDMV
+355 EPIPGSEFTVTCDMV
-370 IQCTSQASD
+370 IPCTSQAAD
-379 NNVLGEYG
+379 NNVLGAFG
-387 SKLNRHLGVTDTR
+387 AKLNRHLGVTDTR
-400 EIVPGGSVSSWR
+400 SILDGGSVSSWR
-412 TPPLN
+412 TNPLN
-417 GTTPASPDGK
+417 GTTPRRADGT
-427 PYNALTFEL
+427 PYNAFQFDFS
-436 NRGLVV
+436 RGYVGINTDSFV
-442 TNPDTFQTNV
+442 TNV
-452 DGIFA
+452 DGVFA

-473 RGRRTAR
+473 RGRRAAR
-480 AVDRWLAGVRGDE
+480 AVDRWLAGARDLE
-493 LEELPVINRATITQ
+493 LEELPVINRAVITQ
-507 ALDHDM
+507 TLEHDM
-513 PWAYEATERQHI
+513 PKDYEAFERHHI

-541 VGYDTRSAIAE
+541 VGYDTRSAIEE

-599 IDLFQSWPRG
+599 IDLFQAWPRG

-652 ESYKDNVLGQVGQQA
+652 ESYKDNVLGQIGQEA
-667 GPAVDR
+667 GIPVQR

>member
-1 MRSALRGGTR
+1 MISDT
-11 SAITPVIT
+11 
-19 ENAIPLRFQT
+19 AIPLRFQT

-103 AIRAM
+103 SIRAM

-115 HYGNNMPDNIVVAA
+115 HYGNNMPDNVVVAPA
-129 ATGKSVA
+129 SGKSVG
-136 VIGAGPAGLS
+136 VVGAGPAGLTV
-146 AAKELAADG
+146 AKELASYG
-155 HEVHLYEALPSGG
+155 HEVHVYDALPSGG
-168 GTCLIGV
+168 GTTLIGV

-195 GVEFHYNVEIGR
+195 GVQFHYNVEVGR
-207 DITIDQLRERFD
+207 DVTLDQLRERHD
-219 AVVVSAGCM
+219 AVVVAAGCM

-233 NVPGEE
+233 NIPGEE
-239 LDGVIYGVDFLKKA
+239 LDGVIYGVDFLKRA

-263 HVVIVGGGYT
+263 HVVVIGGGYT

-287 TSVICYRRGPEEMV
+287 TSTIAYRRGPDEMV

-312 EGVRFELFA
+312 EGVQFEFFSA
-321 SPVEVL
+321 PVEVL
-327 GDERDKVTGMVFQ
+327 GDQRGKVTGVVFQ
-340 RVKLGP
+340 RVRLGP

-355 EPIPGSEFTIPCDMV
+355 ESIPGSEFTVPCDMV
-370 IQCTSQASD
+370 VPCTSQASD

-387 SKLNRHLGVTDTR
+387 ARLNRHLGVTDTR
-400 EIVPGGSVSSWR
+400 AIVAGGSLSSWR
-412 TPPLN
+412 SAPLN
-417 GTTPASPDGK
+417 GTTPVGPDGK
-427 PYNALTFEL
+427 KYNALKFEI
-436 NRGLVV
+436 NRGYVAA
-442 TNPDTFQTNV
+442 NPDSFQTTV
-452 DGIFA
+452 DGVFA
-457 CGDFVT
+457 CGDFVS

-480 AVDRWLAGVRGDE
+480 AVDRWLFGVRGNE
-493 LEELPVINRATITQ
+493 LEELPVINRAVVTQ
-507 ALDHDM
+507 ALEHDM
-513 PWAYEATERQHI
+513 PDKYEAIERQHI

-552 GARCLQCNHNIN
+552 GSRCLQCNHNIN

-583 VIYMVDKAQ
+583 VIYMIDKAQ

-599 IDLFQSWPRG
+599 IEIFQSWPRG
-609 IAMIIDEERC
+609 IAMVIDEERC

-638 LELERFTPD
+638 LELERVTPD

-652 ESYKDNVLGQVGQQA
+652 ESYKDNILGQIGQQA
-667 GPAVDR
+667 GVAVER

>member
-1 MRSALRGGTR
+1 VQLISA
-11 SAITPVIT
+11 
-19 ENAIPLRFQT
+19 NAIPLRFQT

-103 AIRAM
+103 SIRAM

-115 HYGNNMPDNIVVAA
+115 HYGNNMPDTVVTAEPS
-129 ATGKSVA
+129 GKTVG
-136 VIGAGPAGLS
+136 VIGAGPAGLTV
-146 AAKELAADG
+146 AKELASYG
-155 HEVHLYEALPSGG
+155 HKVDVYEALPSGG

-195 GVEFHYNVEIGR
+195 GVDFHYNVEVGR
-207 DITIDQLRERFD
+207 DITLDQLREKHD

-233 NVPGEE
+233 NIPGEE
-239 LDGVIYGVDFLKKA
+239 LDGVIYGVDFLKRA
-253 NLGEEQWVGD
+253 NLGQEQWVGE
-263 HVVIVGGGYT
+263 HVVVVGGGYT
-273 AMDSSRTALRLGAK
+273 AMDSSRTALRIGAK
-287 TSVICYRRGPEEMV
+287 TSTIVYRRGPEEMV

-312 EGVRFELFA
+312 EGVSFEFFS
-321 SPVEVL
+321 SPVEVIEK
-327 GDERDKVTGMVFQ
+327 GGKVAGITFQ
-340 RVKLGP
+340 RTRLGP

-370 IQCTSQASD
+370 IPCTSQASD

-387 SKLNRHLGVTDTR
+387 AKLNRHLGVTDTR
-400 EIVPGGSVSSWR
+400 EFVPGGSVSSWR

-417 GTTPASPDGK
+417 GTTPKGPDGK
-427 PYNALTFEL
+427 KYNALQFEL
-436 NRGLVV
+436 SKGNVV
-442 TNPDTFQTNV
+442 AQPDTFQTSV
-452 DGIFA
+452 EGIFA

-480 AVDRWLAGVRGDE
+480 AVDRWLLGIRGSE
-493 LEELPVINRATITQ
+493 LEELPVINRAVVTQ
-507 ALDHDM
+507 VLEHDM
-513 PWAYEATERQHI
+513 PEKYEAIQRQHI

-530 ELRRDFTSLVE
+530 EMRRDFTSLVE

-552 GARCLQCNHNIN
+552 GQRCLQCNHNIN

-583 VIYMVDKAQ
+583 VIYMIDKAQ

-599 IDLFQSWPRG
+599 IDLFQAWPRG

-638 LELERFTPD
+638 LELERLTPD

-652 ESYKDNVLGQVGQQA
+652 ESYKDNVLGQIGQEA
-667 GPAVDR
+667 GMAVQR

>member
-1 MRSALRGGTR
+1 
-11 SAITPVIT
+11 VIS

-115 HYGNNMPDNIVVAA
+115 HYGNNMPDTIVVAPS
-129 ATGKSVA
+129 TGKSVA

-155 HEVHLYEALPSGG
+155 HEVHVYEALASGG

-195 GVEFHYNVEIGR
+195 GAEFHYNVEVGR
-207 DITIDQLRERFD
+207 DITLDQLRERHD
-219 AVVVSAGCM
+219 AVVVSTGCM

-233 NVPGEE
+233 NIPGEE
-239 LDGVIYGVDFLKKA
+239 LDGVIYGVDFLKRA
-253 NLGEEQWVGD
+253 NLGQEQWVGD
-263 HVVIVGGGYT
+263 HIVVVGGGYT

-287 TSVICYRRGPEEMV
+287 TSVVCYRRGPDEMV

-321 SPVEVL
+321 APVEVL
-327 GDERDKVTGMVFQ
+327 GDEHGKVKGMVFQ

-370 IQCTSQASD
+370 IPCTSQASD

-400 EIVPGGSVSSWR
+400 EIVAGGSVSSWR

-417 GTTPASPDGK
+417 GTTPKGADGE
-427 PYNALTFEL
+427 PYNALKFEL

-452 DGIFA
+452 AGVFA

-473 RGRRTAR
+473 RGRSTAR
-480 AVDRWLAGVRGDE
+480 AVDRWLAGVRGSE

-507 ALDHDM
+507 ALEHDM

-541 VGYDTRSAIAE
+541 VGYDSRGAIAE

-583 VIYMVDKAQ
+583 VIYMVDKST

-652 ESYKDNVLGQVGQQA
+652 ESYKDNVLGQIGQQA
-667 GPAVDR
+667 GMAVDR

>member
-1 MRSALRGGTR
+1 
-11 SAITPVIT
+11 VIS

-115 HYGNNMPDNIVVAA
+115 HYGNNMPDNVQVRP
-129 ATGKSVA
+129 ATGRSVA

-146 AAKELAADG
+146 AAKELASDG
-155 HEVHLYEALPSGG
+155 HEVHIYEALPSGG
-168 GTCLIGV
+168 GTTLIGV

-188 VNWVAKH
+188 VAWVAKH

-207 DITIDQLRERFD
+207 DVTLDQLRERHD
-219 AVVVSAGCM
+219 AVVVATGCM
-228 YPVAM
+228 FPVAM

-239 LDGVIYGVDFLKKA
+239 LDGVIYGVDFLKRA
-253 NLGEEQWVGD
+253 NLGQEQWVGE
-263 HVVIVGGGYT
+263 HVVVIGGGYT

-287 TSVICYRRGPEEMV
+287 TSTVLYRRGPDEMV

-312 EGVRFELFA
+312 EGVHFELFA
-321 SPVEVL
+321 SPVEVV
-327 GDERDKVTGMVFQ
+327 GNASGKVVGMVFQ
-340 RVKLGP
+340 RTRLGS
-346 PDASGRRSP
+346 PDASGRRSA
-355 EPIPGSEFTIPCDMV
+355 EPIPGSEFTVPCDMV
-370 IQCTSQASD
+370 IPCTSQAAD
-379 NNVLGEYG
+379 NNVLGEFG

-400 EIVPGGSVSSWR
+400 AVLEGGSVSSWR
-412 TPPLN
+412 SQPLN
-417 GTTPASPDGK
+417 GTTPTRPDGT
-427 PYNALTFEL
+427 PYNSLRFDFG
-436 NRGLVV
+436 RGYV
-442 TNPDTFQTNV
+442 TINADSFATNV

-473 RGRRTAR
+473 RGRGAAR
-480 AVDRWLAGVRGDE
+480 AVDRWLLGARGAD
-493 LEELPVINRATITQ
+493 LEELPVINRAVITQ
-507 ALDHDM
+507 TLEHDM
-513 PWAYEATERQHI
+513 PKDYEAFERHHI

-541 VGYDTRSAIAE
+541 VGYDTRSAIEE

-652 ESYKDNVLGQVGQQA
+652 ESYKDNVLGQFGQQA
-667 GPAVDR
+667 GAAVQR